1 MKTIEERILETLKAK
16 LLVDRDVMEA
26 NEIEDL
32 EEQIKVVEKH
42 VNAQYTTT
50 KYPVYSESNDMTF
63 IMVDTFKNGEPYST
77 ECVGWYCGEPS
88 EEDNKYFTGKLKGTW
103 EV

>member
-1 MKTIEERILETLKAK
+1 MKTIEERILDTLKAK
-16 LLVDRDVMEA
+16 LLVDIEVMEA

-42 VNAQYTTT
+42 VNAQYTKT
-50 KYPVYSESNDMTF
+50 KYSVYSESYDMTF
-63 IMVDTFKNGEPYST
+63 IMVDTFKNGEAYST

-88 EEDNKYFTGKLKGTW
+88 KEANEHFTGKLKGTW
-103 EV
+103 EG